1 MGNMNILVIN
11 VGSTSTK
18 IAIFMV
24 QGSGFKVMDVVAGE
38 TLVYSGAELVQYG
51 DIKDQLPLREKDV
64 LKFISMHNID
74 MKEMDIII
82 SRGGVGRPGPAGVYE
97 INEAMCDDLI
107 TGRYARHPSAL
118 GPAIALDMSRR
129 YGVQSIVIDP
139 PSTDEFQQL
148 TRISG
153 LPEFERKSGF
163 HALNQKAAARRAA
176 SEIGKRYEDINLI
189 VAHLGGGI
197 TIGAHRGGQVI
208 DCTHGLSEGPFTP
221 ERAGSLPTMDL
232 IDLAFSGKYSKEQ
245 IQKKLVGEGGLCAY
259 LGTTDA
265 REVEKMINGGNED
278 AKLVYQAM
286 AYQIAKYIG
295 AFFVVL
301 KGRVDGVVLTGG
313 LARSGMLVGWIVEWI
328 NFLARIFVY
337 PGEDEM
343 TTMAEGALRVLRGEE
358 KVKEYQQ

>member
-1 MGNMNILVIN
+1 MKILVIN

-18 IAIFMV
+18 VAIFETA
-24 QGSGFKVMDVVAGE
+24 DVRAKE
-38 TLVYSGAELVQYG
+38 TIVYSGKELSSYR
-51 DIKDQLPLREKDV
+51 DIRDQLPRREKDV
-64 LKFISMHNID
+64 LKFISRHSID

-82 SRGGVGRPGPAGVYE
+82 SRGGVGKPGPAGVYE

-107 TGRYARHPSAL
+107 TGRYAKHPSAL
-118 GPAIALDMSRR
+118 GPAIALDLSKK
-129 YGVQSIVIDP
+129 YGIQSIVIDP

-232 IDLAFSGKYSKEQ
+232 IDLAFSGKYGKEQ
-245 IQKKLVGEGGLCAY
+245 LQKKLAGKGGLYAY

-265 REVEKMINGGNED
+265 TEVEKMINGGNED

-286 AYQIAKYIG
+286 AYQIAKDIG

-313 LARSGMLVGWIVEWI
+313 LARSEMLVGWIVEWI

-343 TTMAEGALRVLRGEE
+343 TTMAERALRVLMGEE
-358 KVKEYQQ
+358 KVKEYRQ